1 MRKLNRY
8 NPCIEGALNRRLDT
22 IRRKMVTLGSLNKDH
37 EHQINMMSKTVRNYK
52 CIIEKL
58 ETDMR
63 NAKMNQED
71 ILDRY
76 LKLATFFD
84 DVKKEVIDS
93 IDG

>member
-1 MRKLNRY
+1 
-8 NPCIEGALNRRLDT
+8 
-22 IRRKMVTLGSLNKDH
+22 MVTLGSLNKDH